1 MGLSC
6 SKEQNYSKK
15 EENTLEKE
23 ENEKEIYTF
32 RKRQT
37 NVKYV
42 QILPRLQNNNK
53 VCVIF
58 LRVSGILGSITPF
71 LTHLDSGDCPGFL
84 YTWIHNQKFIFM
96 EKSLEETLK
105 ILDNRARRVFVV
117 LLCDDEREKT
127 VVTINVLKFKKPE
140 IIYLLGCKE
149 KDKYGYVKPDE
160 NLLMDIP
167 YSIEELNDESNKD
180 FFRKTIEIKFRNE

>member
-58 LRVSGILGSITPF
+58 LRVSGILGSVTPF

>member
-15 EENTLEKE
+15 E
-23 ENEKEIYTF
+23 EKEIYTF

-58 LRVSGILGSITPF
+58 LRVSGILGSVTPF